1 MEEAMVHFQETCLGR
16 IGISEEGGSI
26 SHLFL
31 GGDSVPREMDQGQ
44 TPLLR
49 EAFQQLERY
58 LAGELTEFSL
68 PLMPAGTPFMQR
80 VWQELRRVPYGRTVS
95 YRDIATALGNPKAV
109 RAVGMANNRNPIPI
123 FIPCHRI
130 IGSSGKLVGYRGGL
144 ELKRRLLEL
153 ERLGALSQG

>member
-1 MEEAMVHFQETCLGR
+1 MVHFQDTYLGR
-16 IGISEEGGSI
+16 IGIAEEGGSI
-26 SHLFL
+26 TNVFL
-31 GGDSVPREMDQGQ
+31 GADPVPQGMEVAE

-68 PLMPAGTPFMQR
+68 ALLPAGTPFMQR
-80 VWQELRRVPYGRTVS
+80 VWEALRRVPYGRTAS
-95 YRDIATALGNPKAV
+95 YRDIATAVGNPRAV
-109 RAVGMANNRNPIPI
+109 RAVGMANGRNPIPI

-144 ELKRRLLEL
+144 ELKQRLLEL
-153 ERLGALSQG
+153 ERGRG